1 MARYPIPDRLLVAIG
16 GNAVHPETTSGT
28 VAEQKEYADRTA
40 ASLLP
45 LMRLGNELVLTHG
58 NGPVVGK
65 IMMRQAIARHRVTPM
80 SLDICV
86 AHSQGGVAYLLLQ
99 AMENALRAI
108 GNMRNVVCL
117 LTQVE
122 VDADDPAF
130 GNPTKPIGYFYSEDE
145 ANSLASETG
154 WEMREDS
161 GRGWRHVVPSPR
173 PRHIA
178 DLALVRDIAAGG
190 AVVIAGGGGGIPVLR
205 LPDGTRTG
213 VEAVI
218 DKDLTSALM
227 AGALG
232 IDTVMILTGVER
244 VAVDFG
250 TPAQRSLDSVTLA
263 EIRRHRDDG
272 QFPPGSMGPKI
283 DAAIDFIERGGRRVV
298 IGPLDRAAD
307 ALEGR
312 TGTHIVADG

>member
-1 MARYPIPDRLLVAIG
+1 MRRGRP
-16 GNAVHPETTSGT
+16 
-28 VAEQKEYADRTA
+28 

-122 VDADDPAF
+122 VDAGDPAF
-130 GNPTKPIGYFYSEDE
+130 DNPTKPIGYFYSEDE
-145 ANSLASETG
+145 ASSLASETG

-161 GRGWRHVVPSPR
+161 GRGWRHVVPSCPR
-173 PRHIA
+173 RA
-178 DLALVRDIAAGG
+178 R
-190 AVVIAGGGGGIPVLR
+190 
-205 LPDGTRTG
+205 GTSP
-213 VEAVI
+213 
-218 DKDLTSALM
+218 TSRWSA
-227 AGALG
+227 
-232 IDTVMILTGVER
+232 T
-244 VAVDFG
+244 
-250 TPAQRSLDSVTLA
+250 S
-263 EIRRHRDDG
+263 
-272 QFPPGSMGPKI
+272 PPG
-283 DAAIDFIERGGRRVV
+283 ARW
-298 IGPLDRAAD
+298 
-307 ALEGR
+307 
-312 TGTHIVADG
+312 